1 MPNSSQ
7 FSCSDTFESK
17 IDFFFNMSV
26 IWQGSLIN
34 NVTLSTNA
42 FSGHFQCKHDE
53 MSTKVRIKQCNVATK
68 FYVSFVSKK

>member
-26 IWQGSLIN
+26 IWQGSPPKDE
-34 NVTLSTNA
+34 VFVVGRLSTAMKQNN
-42 FSGHFQCKHDE
+42 KE
-53 MSTKVRIKQCNVATK
+53 IKVTA
-68 FYVSFVSKK
+68 

>member
-26 IWQGSLIN
+26 IWQGSPFI
-34 NVTLSTNA
+34 TWAKLSTREL
-42 FSGHFQCKHDE
+42 CK
-53 MSTKVRIKQCNVATK
+53 N
-68 FYVSFVSKK
+68 